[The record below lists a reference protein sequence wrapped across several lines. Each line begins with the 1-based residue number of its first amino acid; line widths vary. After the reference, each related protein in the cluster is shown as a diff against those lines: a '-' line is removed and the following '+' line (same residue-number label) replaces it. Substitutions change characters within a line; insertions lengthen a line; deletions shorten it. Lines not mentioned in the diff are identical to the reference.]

1 MGKMEIIK
9 SLPPK
14 TNGVLSKK
22 LKVEELNAIKNYSCF
37 SDASDS
43 SAGCNQ

>member
-14 TNGVLSKK
+14 TNSLLSKK
-22 LKVEELNAIKNYSCF
+22 LKVEELDAIKNYSCF
-37 SDASDS
+37 SDASDGAAS
-43 SAGCNQ
+43 